1 MTKDGLPEN
10 MNIARIPASLTKLK
24 RNFFIIW
31 LELMRPMHKLS
42 DKEIEV
48 LGFFLKKYFEL
59 SKSIS
64 DDKILIGVLLSL
76 ETKKELKEALQ
87 MSTSHLHVILSKLK
101 KQKILS
107 PEGINKKFIPSLKL
121 DKSTYGLMFLFEFEN
136 NGD

>member
-10 MNIARIPASLTKLK
+10 MNIARIPASLTDLN

-59 SKSIS
+59 SKNIT
-64 DDKILIGVLLSL
+64 DDKLLIGVLLSL

-87 MSTSHLHVILSKLK
+87 MSTSHLHVVLSKLK
-101 KQKILS
+101 KRKILS
-107 PEGINKKFIPSLKL
+107 PEGINRKFIPSIKL
-121 DKSTYGLMFLFEFEN
+121 DKGSYGLMFLFEFK
-136 NGD
+136 